1 MEESGSE
8 GKNSRWGQV
17 LFLVSMYRKL
27 MRPLEECFRGRCT
40 SHQLWAIL
48 TLEAAG
54 PMPVGQLAEAMRVT
68 KQQMSRMVEG
78 LVEEGLLFRK
88 ADPSD
93 GRRLLVGLSHEARQI
108 LNVRW
113 HDFEN
118 RADGLLSA
126 LNEEERTE
134 FDGAVATLNR
144 LFERLPLAVPESR

>member
-1 MEESGSE
+1 
-8 GKNSRWGQV
+8 
-17 LFLVSMYRKL
+17 
-27 MRPLEECFRGRCT
+27 
-40 SHQLWAIL
+40 
-48 TLEAAG
+48 
-54 PMPVGQLAEAMRVT
+54 MPVGQLAEAMRVT

-93 GRRLLVGLSHEARQI
+93 GRRLLVGLSDEARQI

-144 LFERLPLAVPESR
+144 LFERFPRAVPESR